1 MSCTQHIPSSDPMSA
16 SGFSP
21 TSTSLQQTGG
31 ESESSSVMGYVL
43 PHQKSGATSVG
54 FGPQHGYML
63 YPEKRQPTTFIGFN
77 QDQPCLQQSAYCD
90 TQSDVAWG
98 HIPLQKGWNTPTHHH
113 AEQSNVTAPFL
124 SSVYR
129 SLANAQFLHRNW
141 YWPSLV
147 LLPSELLLSKSG
159 HRLLFRSLCLLCR
172 EFIMSVSQFCNAYN
186 SVPWQRNAG
195 ILQSLPA

>member
-1 MSCTQHIPSSDPMSA
+1 MSCTQHIASSDPMSA

-31 ESESSSVMGYVL
+31 QSESSSVMGYVL
-43 PHQKSGATSVG
+43 PHQKSGAASVG

-98 HIPLQKGWNTPTHHH
+98 PTPLQKGWNTPTHHH
-113 AEQSNVTAPFL
+113 AEQMSLHHFYPVCIDHSQMHNSCTEIGTGQALFYFL
-124 SSVYR
+124 QNCYFQNLDIVYCFEVCVFYIE
-129 SLANAQFLHRNW
+129 N
-141 YWPSLV
+141 PS
-147 LLPSELLLSKSG
+147 
-159 HRLLFRSLCLLCR
+159 C
-172 EFIMSVSQFCNAYN
+172 Q
-186 SVPWQRNAG
+186 
-195 ILQSLPA
+195 